1 MRGVQW
7 VWQFQKELRDAYVW
21 HRCTGETRR
30 LKALVCAWRTAL
42 ALMEGLVADATPLVL
57 VRLLDCGAID

>member
-1 MRGVQW
+1 MRGVHW

-42 ALMEGLVADATPLVL
+42 ALMEGLVADATPPSSSCDYLIVG
-57 VRLLDCGAID
+57 R